1 MRAQCTD
8 CETLNTTTAATVVLL
23 IGEGSQSNMV
33 FVPSKMGYL
42 HVKNQGVG
50 FRNWKKRWFV
60 LKGRE
65 LICYKDG
72 GHIEN
77 VSVLCFS

>member
-1 MRAQCTD
+1 MLMLIQF
-8 CETLNTTTAATVVLL
+8 LL
-23 IGEGSQSNMV
+23 SLLLLLLLLLTGEGSQSNMV

-77 VSVLCFS
+77 VSALL